1 MHSIEPENFKKAIIL
16 EFYFKIMTIQEK
28 EEENRQKQKLIGQL
42 KKIGNLG
49 YKAEREREKNLLNQ
63 ANGIFTVISIYSLLI
78 LYVISFKIINL
89 EGWRL
94 IFFLFSSYIFLLSSL
109 VYSIRAQI
117 QKKH

>member
-1 MHSIEPENFKKAIIL
+1 MNMQEQKKA
-16 EFYFKIMTIQEK
+16 EDQEK
-28 EEENRQKQKLIGQL
+28 IGNQKQNLIGQL

-49 YKAEREREKNLLNQ
+49 YKAEKEREKNLLNQ

-109 VYSIRAQI
+109 VYAFRAQI
-117 QKKH
+117 QRKY

>member
-1 MHSIEPENFKKAIIL
+1 MQEQKKA
-16 EFYFKIMTIQEK
+16 EDQEK
-28 EEENRQKQKLIGQL
+28 IGNQKQNLIGQL

-49 YKAEREREKNLLNQ
+49 YKAEKEREKNLLNQ

-109 VYSIRAQI
+109 VYAFRAQI
-117 QKKH
+117 QRKY